1 MFFFVLF
8 ISTIKNT
15 ISQEF
20 EARSCGGGQEFS
32 AFGFISFLL
41 IMMNFSANVVNNMNA
56 NSNDNNNNN
65 NNNNDNNNNN
75 NLVSYLVY
83 PAII

>member
-1 MFFFVLF
+1 
-8 ISTIKNT
+8 
-15 ISQEF
+15 
-20 EARSCGGGQEFS
+20 
-32 AFGFISFLL
+32 
-41 IMMNFSANVVNNMNA
+41 MMNFSANVVNNMNA

-83 PAII
+83 PEIV

>member
-1 MFFFVLF
+1 
-8 ISTIKNT
+8 
-15 ISQEF
+15 
-20 EARSCGGGQEFS
+20 
-32 AFGFISFLL
+32 
-41 IMMNFSANVVNNMNA
+41 MMNFSANVVNNMNA

-83 PAII
+83 PAIV